1 MPCFVRRW
9 SARTGM
15 ESHLRQALARA
26 HQDLFTRDDQGL
38 ESALYRE
45 HVEGRE
51 FLGLAIYD
59 EEAAVTGATRRALL
73 EAFALL
79 EAAYA
84 ERPGSSLR
92 LTTVFEFVSIG
103 RPVVSGMAAVLRS
116 APASWVELSQRLK
129 TIARQIVEALAPS
142 RLLVG
147 HADDDPGLLV
157 FICDDKEEIDLP
169 RYMGSSTRSAHLR
182 AIAPFLIEPP
192 RWFALDPTWRYF
204 RGRQQR

>member
-1 MPCFVRRW
+1 
-9 SARTGM
+9 M
-15 ESHLRQALARA
+15 ESHLRQGLVRA

-59 EEAAVTGATRRALL
+59 DEAALESATRRALL
-73 EAFALL
+73 AAFAELD
-79 EAAYA
+79 AAYA
-84 ERPGSSLR
+84 VRPSHALR
-92 LTTVFEFVSIG
+92 LTTVAEFVSIG

-116 APASWVELSQRLK
+116 APATAAELGERLQE
-129 TIARQIVEALAPS
+129 ISRQIVNAIGPS

-157 FICDDKEEIDLP
+157 FICDDQETLDLP
-169 RYMGSSTRSAHLR
+169 RYMGSPTRSLHMR
-182 AIAPFLIEPP
+182 AIAPLLVEPP
-192 RWFALDPTWRYF
+192 RWYSLDPAWRYF
-204 RGRQQR
+204 RGRKQH